1 MNIPKKFQVFSG
13 NVFITSKD
21 EERLSPFLRNW
32 DVLTTN
38 MSAFNEPDLERL
50 IVMEL
55 MRKQTRRKVIGR
67 LLARLGVAQ
76 AETIAKRVWR
86 LLRTVEFK
94 GPRVLT
100 LQQTREGRPLRQTK
114 RKTPR
119 TVMAKRVL
127 TLLKDPTRNFASIA
141 EEARC
146 SREYVS
152 QIHASL

>member
-1 MNIPKKFQVFSG
+1 MNIPKKFQVFTA

-67 LLARLGVAQ
+67 LLQRLGVAR
-76 AETIAKRVWR
+76 AETVANKVWR
-86 LLRTVEFK
+86 LLPP
-94 GPRVLT
+94 GPR
-100 LQQTREGRPLRQTK
+100 GP
-114 RKTPR
+114 
-119 TVMAKRVL
+119 
-127 TLLKDPTRNFASIA
+127 
-141 EEARC
+141 
-146 SREYVS
+146 Y
-152 QIHASL
+152 